1 MDDNLIPVLGIICL
15 FGLPMVGWILG
26 RVMKHRERMEMLRM
40 GMMPPPSGRGWRNRD
55 PFSAGPTVP
64 PPWMGAPGPMSYED
78 PNSAQCTMRRGILTA
93 MVGFAILI
101 GLSFIG
107 YRGGDGPFVPASIH
121 PGPWLLG
128 GLIPMFVGIAQII
141 IALLSGATFNIRMMP
156 RRPVRLGRRR
166 DRVAT
171 ARPSPGR
178 RDRATKSWRAPS
190 RRPIAPES
198 AHKRASRRS
207 DSLF

>member
-15 FGLPMVGWILG
+15 FGLPMIGWILG

-40 GMMPPPSGRGWRNRD
+40 GMVPPPDGRGWGRRD
-55 PFSAGPTVP
+55 RFAAGPGMP
-64 PPWMGAPGPMSYED
+64 PPWMSGAGPMSNAPGPQFGYAGYED
-78 PNSAQCTMRRGILTA
+78 PNSAQCTLRRGIVTA

-141 IALLSGATFNIRMMP
+141 IALMSGAAFASPIQPPPGSPGPPPPGP
-156 RRPVRLGRRR
+156 RTYGSGQSSPPGPRYEELARPVPPP
-166 DRVAT
+166 DRT
-171 ARPSPGR
+171 
-178 RDRATKSWRAPS
+178 
-190 RRPIAPES
+190 
-198 AHKRASRRS
+198 
-207 DSLF
+207 